1 MTSGLTDVC
10 RSKRYEV
17 SLRCVLSATNK
28 HIHSCT
34 KKTYITKKKKK
45 LDSTTDSSVTFS
57 AGHTDAA
64 RGGELPASVPQRDA
78 AGQQCG
84 VYEGEGQRSTNNGAM
99 RNGGGGGG
107 WVFNEY
113 QCGRAFHK
121 SEINQY
127 QQFCFL
133 LVFMCTFLKHHE
145 SQNAQNYNSIDNACK

>member
-34 KKTYITKKKKK
+34 KKHTLQKRRRN
-45 LDSTTDSSVTFS
+45 STQQQILLYVTFS

-84 VYEGEGQRSTNNGAM
+84 VYEGEGQRSTLM
-99 RNGGGGGG
+99 ER
-107 WVFNEY
+107 
-113 QCGRAFHK
+113 
-121 SEINQY
+121 
-127 QQFCFL
+127 
-133 LVFMCTFLKHHE
+133 
-145 SQNAQNYNSIDNACK
+145 